1 MIKEKKFYIHVQVF
15 SEDLLLCSTS
25 VTRLFCQNPEEQLA
39 DVFSVLLNFS
49 SYVCLSSGGTKWPP
63 IKMTSKHHQKF
74 PTNHKPFRISTNS
87 HFDEFSHFPTCFIE
101 FLDKKQVLVA
111 VLAPKL
117 DFDPSST
124 DQVKKQY
131 KALKLTCSQS
141 ANFKAFDGLKHNR
154 ETRSG

>member
-1 MIKEKKFYIHVQVF
+1 MQLEFLYQYFWLRKRSLNPAICSRNTRGTCQQAKGQMIVRMMFGKCYPYLLSSIHICII
-15 SEDLLLCSTS
+15 LNMTITS
-25 VTRLFCQNPEEQLA
+25 VTRLFCQNPEEQVA

-101 FLDKKQVLVA
+101 FLD
-111 VLAPKL
+111 
-117 DFDPSST
+117 
-124 DQVKKQY
+124 
-131 KALKLTCSQS
+131 
-141 ANFKAFDGLKHNR
+141 
-154 ETRSG
+154 